1 MIYSYMRISTDKQ
14 EQSRQ
19 EFMMQ
24 QRNIPQENWYQD
36 EISGTIQASKR
47 PQFERM
53 LQVLKEGDEIYFESL
68 SRLGRSTV
76 DLIDTVNLLTKKYK
90 VKLVF
95 LKENLNINPQGQGLD
110 AVSNLFFTIMAAM
123 AQFERDLTAQ
133 RTREGLRAKKE
144 QGVVL
149 GRPKKIKDSE
159 IYEEMFNDWR
169 NHMGYE
175 KMREK
180 YGISKPTISSL
191 VKEFKIREY
200 GGKEMFDDEMMF
212 KEEL

>member
-1 MIYSYMRISTDKQ
+1 MK
-14 EQSRQ
+14 E
-19 EFMMQ
+19 
-24 QRNIPQENWYQD
+24 RNIPQENWYED

-47 PQFERM
+47 PEFERM

-95 LKENLNINPQGQGLD
+95 LKENISINPQGQGLD

-144 QGVVL
+144 QGIVL
-149 GRPKKIKDSE
+149 GRPKKISE
-159 IYEEMFNDWR
+159 EAYEEMFNDWK
-169 NHMGYE
+169 NHMSYE

-180 YGISKPTISSL
+180 YGISRPTIASL

-200 GGKEMFDDEMMF
+200 GGKEIFDDEMMF